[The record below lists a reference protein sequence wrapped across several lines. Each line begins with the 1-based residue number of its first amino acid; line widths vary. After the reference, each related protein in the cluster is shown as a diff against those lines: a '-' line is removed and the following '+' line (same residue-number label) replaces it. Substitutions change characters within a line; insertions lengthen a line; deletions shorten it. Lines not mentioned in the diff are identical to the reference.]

1 MFNNKKWGSPSSVLN
16 YKHLKPKLRVLLT
29 GYTIAMLT
37 SEVKKINKTYSLI
50 VGYLF
55 DTIIVAATD
64 KNVCVTRFRQSKRAG
79 KC

>member
-16 YKHLKPKLRVLLT
+16 YKHLKPKLRVFQT
-29 GYTIAMLT
+29 GYTISMLT

-55 DTIIVAATD
+55 DTIIVENGQLFLKTCFGMLIPSS
-64 KNVCVTRFRQSKRAG
+64 V
-79 KC
+79 